1 MDDES
6 ERESS
11 LTQRKRFK
19 LQTLIHENGKIV
31 GEFWRYNPGWDDAV
45 VAQEVGGL
53 KRKAVAAIRRS
64 TFGNLEK
71 AGRSVPQQN
80 SKYVEVIES
89 LNATMQQLTARIGF
103 LENSLAELGFD
114 IPVKKFNGNEKD
126 QYHAT

>member
-6 ERESS
+6 ERGGS
-11 LTQRKRFK
+11 LTQRERFK
-19 LQTLIHENGKIV
+19 LQTVIHDNGKIV

-64 TFGNLEK
+64 TFGNLEG
-71 AGRSVPQQN
+71 AGRSGPQQ
-80 SKYVEVIES
+80 SFKYVEVIES
-89 LNATMQQLTARIGF
+89 LNATMQQLTARIQF
-103 LENSLAELGFD
+103 LESSLAELGLE
-114 IPVKKFNGNEKD
+114 IPAKKFNGNEKD